1 MIDVTSLI
9 FEPEAD
15 LKLSLRVSA
24 FLSSA
29 LDAYGFP
36 GVAFTEWPFN
46 DPTGELGD
54 SSLSSELSLPLL
66 TALFTTTLLT
76 LFSLP
81 IVYPN
86 FTKLLIKK
94 MSITKLKY

>member
-1 MIDVTSLI
+1 
-9 FEPEAD
+9 
-15 LKLSLRVSA
+15 
-24 FLSSA
+24 
-29 LDAYGFP
+29 
-36 GVAFTEWPFN
+36 
-46 DPTGELGD
+46 
-54 SSLSSELSLPLL
+54 LPLL